1 MTKPL
6 QWYKSL
12 SLEQKFGL
20 KESSA
25 IICGIKWE
33 DFTLLFSGSERI
45 EILYNKLILEGI
57 ITEKQHEKHRAIIT
71 HNLDKTL
78 FCVYVGLSIV
88 GQFYNLNDAIQYVYE
103 YNKVNNT

>member
-1 MTKPL
+1 MTKSL

-20 KESSA
+20 KEASA

-57 ITEKQHEKHRAIIT
+57 ITGKQHEKT
-71 HNLDKTL
+71 N
-78 FCVYVGLSIV
+78 
-88 GQFYNLNDAIQYVYE
+88 
-103 YNKVNNT
+103 

>member
-1 MTKPL
+1 VKKSL

-57 ITEKQHEKHRAIIT
+57 ITEA
-71 HNLDKTL
+71 
-78 FCVYVGLSIV
+78 
-88 GQFYNLNDAIQYVYE
+88 A
-103 YNKVNNT
+103 

>member
-1 MTKPL
+1 MRYGYEGNPPEWDYNYEKRAEAELEQEQQPTNHGGDMSKSL

-57 ITEKQHEKHRAIIT
+57 ITEAT
-71 HNLDKTL
+71 
-78 FCVYVGLSIV
+78 
-88 GQFYNLNDAIQYVYE
+88 
-103 YNKVNNT
+103 